1 MTTPISNRDQTL
13 GAGYAVTLPVYEGPL
28 DLLLRMIETQEMDIS
43 VVSLMS
49 VTDQYLR
56 TLNQLEEIEAG
67 ALAEF
72 LVIASRL
79 LYIKSYH
86 LLPKPRPPVDDE
98 EEASGDALVRQ
109 LLEYRRFKEAA
120 SALRLREE
128 AGMRV
133 YLRTAPRPDV
143 EKRLD
148 LSNVDLE
155 KLQRALRKVLQRMP
169 VDPPMPRVKT
179 YTITV
184 SEQIENVRSYLYA
197 AMNAGTRT
205 RRGVSFEALLSR
217 SATRIEVIVTFLAV
231 LELVKL
237 REIEVVQDDTFGE
250 IELVPVGAGEAGAT
264 QDGAQESTQESAQ
277 DGADG

>member
-1 MTTPISNRDQTL
+1 MATPISNRDQKL

-49 VTDQYLR
+49 VTDQYLQ

-79 LYIKSYH
+79 IYIKSYH
-86 LLPKPRPPVDDE
+86 LLPKPRPPVEDE

-109 LLEYRRFKEAA
+109 LLEYRRFKEVA
-120 SALRLREE
+120 STLRLREE

-133 YLRTAPRPDV
+133 YVRAAPRPDV

-169 VDPPMPRVKT
+169 DDPPMPRVKT
-179 YTITV
+179 YSITV
-184 SEQIENVRSYLYA
+184 AEQLENVRAFLRTALSA
-197 AMNAGTRT
+197 ANHT

-237 REIEVVQDDTFGE
+237 REVEVVQDDTFGE
-250 IELVPVGAGEAGAT
+250 IELVPVGTSEAGAA
-264 QDGAQESTQESAQ
+264 DASAQ
-277 DGADG
+277 DSSEG

>member
-28 DLLLRMIETQEMDIS
+28 DLLLRMIESQEMDIS
-43 VVSLMS
+43 VVSLMT

-169 VDPPMPRVKT
+169 VDPPIPRVKT

-197 AMNAGTRT
+197 ALDAGNRT

-250 IELVPVGAGEAGAT
+250 IELVPVAAGEAGAA
-264 QDGAQESTQESAQ
+264 QDGAQESTQE
-277 DGADG
+277 GAEG

>member
-197 AMNAGTRT
+197 AMNAGART

-250 IELVPVGAGEAGAT
+250 IELVPVTTGEAGAT
-264 QDGAQESTQESAQ
+264 ENGMPDDGE
-277 DGADG
+277 G

>member
-28 DLLLRMIETQEMDIS
+28 DLLLRMIESQEMDIS
-43 VVSLMS
+43 VVSLMT

-169 VDPPMPRVKT
+169 VDPPIPRVKT

-197 AMNAGTRT
+197 ALDAGNRT

-250 IELVPVGAGEAGAT
+250 IELVPVAAGEAGAA
-264 QDGAQESTQESAQ
+264 QDGAQESAQE
-277 DGADG
+277 GAEG

>member
-1 MTTPISNRDQTL
+1 VATPISTRTQTL
-13 GAGYAVTLPVYEGPL
+13 GAAYAVTLPIYEGPL
-28 DLLLRMIETQEMDIS
+28 DLLLRMIEAQEMDIG

-49 VTDQYLR
+49 VTDQYLQ
-56 TLNQLEEIEAG
+56 TINHLEEIAAG

-86 LLPKPRPPVDDE
+86 LLPKPRPPVEDE

-109 LLEYRRFKEAA
+109 LLEYRRFKEVAL
-120 SALRLREE
+120 ALRLREE

-133 YLRTAPRPDV
+133 YVRAIPPPDV

-148 LSNVDLE
+148 LSSVDLE
-155 KLQRALRKVLQRMP
+155 KLQRALRRVLQRLP
-169 VDPPMPRVKT
+169 GDPPMPRVKT

-184 SEQIENVRSYLYA
+184 AEQLENVRSYLHTTLGDA
-197 AMNAGTRT
+197 NRAQ
-205 RRGVSFEALLSR
+205 RGVSFEMLLSR
-217 SATRIEVIVTFLAV
+217 GATRIEVIVTFLAV

-237 REIEVVQDDTFGE
+237 REIDVVQESTFGE
-250 IELVPVGAGEAGAT
+250 IELVPVGTDRAGRGP
-264 QDGAQESTQESAQ
+264 
-277 DGADG
+277 ADAND

>member
-197 AMNAGTRT
+197 AMNAGART

-277 DGADG
+277 DGAEG

>member
-28 DLLLRMIETQEMDIS
+28 DLLLRMIESQEMDIS
-43 VVSLMS
+43 VVSLMT

-197 AMNAGTRT
+197 ALDAGNRT

-250 IELVPVGAGEAGAT
+250 IELVPVAAGEAGAT
-264 QDGAQESTQESAQ
+264 QDGAQESAHESAE
-277 DGADG
+277 G

>member
-1 MTTPISNRDQTL
+1 MATPISNRDQKL
-13 GAGYAVTLPVYEGPL
+13 GAGYAVSLPVFEGPL
-28 DLLLRMIETQEMDIS
+28 DLLLHMIEAQEMDIS
-43 VVSLMS
+43 VISLMS
-49 VTDQYLR
+49 VTEQYLQ

-67 ALAEF
+67 ALADF

-120 SALRLREE
+120 ASLRLREE

-133 YLRTAPRPDV
+133 YVRTAPRPDV

-169 VDPPMPRVKT
+169 DDPPMPRVKT

-184 SEQIENVRSYLYA
+184 ADQLENVRSYLRTA
-197 AMNAGTRT
+197 LVASAGEHS
-205 RRGVSFEALLSR
+205 RRGVSFETLLGR
-217 SATRIEVIVTFLAV
+217 GATRIEVIVTFLAV

-250 IELVPVGAGEAGAT
+250 IQLVPVSAGDALAEDYPTA
-264 QDGAQESTQESAQ
+264 
-277 DGADG
+277 

>member
-1 MTTPISNRDQTL
+1 MTTPISNRDQKL

-49 VTDQYLR
+49 VTDQYLQ

-79 LYIKSYH
+79 IYIKSYH
-86 LLPKPRPPVDDE
+86 LLPKPRPPVEDE

-109 LLEYRRFKEAA
+109 LLEYRRFKEVA
-120 SALRLREE
+120 STLRLREE

-133 YLRTAPRPDV
+133 YVRAAPRPDV

-169 VDPPMPRVKT
+169 DDPPMPRVKT
-179 YTITV
+179 YSITV
-184 SEQIENVRSYLYA
+184 AEQLENVRAYLRTALSA
-197 AMNAGTRT
+197 ANHT

-237 REIEVVQDDTFGE
+237 REIEVVQDGTFGE
-250 IELVPVGAGEAGAT
+250 IELVPVGAGEVGAAENGMPD
-264 QDGAQESTQESAQ
+264 DGE
-277 DGADG
+277 G

>member
-277 DGADG
+277 DGAEG

>member
-1 MTTPISNRDQTL
+1 VATPILNRNQTL
-13 GAGYAVTLPVYEGPL
+13 GAAYAVTLPVYEGPL
-28 DLLLRMIETQEMDIS
+28 DLLLRMIEAQEMDIS
-43 VVSLMS
+43 VVSLLS
-49 VTDQYLR
+49 VTDQYLQ
-56 TLNQLEEIEAG
+56 TLNQLEEITAG

-86 LLPKPRPPVDDE
+86 LLPKPRPPVEDE

-120 SALRLREE
+120 AALRLRED

-133 YLRTAPRPDV
+133 YVRAVPSPDV
-143 EKRLD
+143 VKRLD
-148 LSNVDLE
+148 LSSVDLE
-155 KLQRALRKVLQRMP
+155 KLQRALRKVLQRLP
-169 VDPPMPRVKT
+169 DDPPMPRVKT

-184 SEQIENVRSYLYA
+184 AEQLENVRSYLHTALGA
-197 AMNAGTRT
+197 ANGA
-205 RRGVSFEALLSR
+205 RRGVSFETLLSR

-237 REIEVVQDDTFGE
+237 REIEVIQDGTFGE
-250 IELVPVGAGEAGAT
+250 IELVPVGEV
-264 QDGAQESTQESAQ
+264 DGAPAEANS
-277 DGADG
+277 

>member
-1 MTTPISNRDQTL
+1 VTTPISNRDQTL

-28 DLLLRMIETQEMDIS
+28 DLLLRMIESQEMDIS
-43 VVSLMS
+43 VVSLMT

-169 VDPPMPRVKT
+169 VDPPIPRVKT

-197 AMNAGTRT
+197 ALDAGNRT

-250 IELVPVGAGEAGAT
+250 IELVPVAAGEAGAA
-264 QDGAQESTQESAQ
+264 QDGAQESAQESAE
-277 DGADG
+277 G